1 MTDSEKKILDGFLLK
16 TLKLSTEDVAGLYNE
31 AGELTDLTVAER
43 VDADRF
49 KKSKSENS
57 DQYKRGVKEGA
68 MKIEKAVRDKY
79 DVDSDLEGVELIDF
93 IITDKI
99 TEAKGN
105 VEDITKS
112 PEFLKHQHEWEKQ
125 QKLRDKEWEQKIVE
139 KEQEFTKRAILT
151 KIEKRAL
158 AELDKLRPIL
168 PEDAKKAQRWKEKYF
183 DDFRNYDYQESGDDI
198 MLIKDGERV
207 KDTHGHPISFEDFA
221 RDTAESYFD
230 FRAADDRTSPGNRNE
245 PQKPPIKAPKSSD
258 EMFEMMKAEQDPKVR
273 IAIKE
278 SYEKS
283 KNK

>member
-16 TLKLSTEDVAGLYNE
+16 TLKLSAEDVAGLYNE
-31 AGELTDLTVAER
+31 AGELTDLTVAEK

-57 DQYKRGVKEGA
+57 DQYKRGIKEGA
-68 MKIEKAVRDKY
+68 SKVEKAVKDKY

-93 IITDKI
+93 IIADKI
-99 TEAKGN
+99 GEAKGN
-105 VEDITKS
+105 TEDITKS

-125 QKLRDKEWEQKIVE
+125 QKLRDKEWEQKIVD
-139 KEQEFTKRAILT
+139 KEHEFNKRAILT

-158 AELDKLRPIL
+158 GELDKLRPIL
-168 PEDAKKAQRWKEKYF
+168 PEDAKKAQRWREKYF
-183 DDFRNYDYQESGDDI
+183 EDFRNYDYQESGDDI

-221 RDTAESYFD
+221 RETAESYFD
-230 FRAADDRTSPGNRNE
+230 FKAADDRSSSGNKNE
-245 PQKPPIKAPKSSD
+245 PSKPPIRAAKDD
-258 EMFEMMKAEQDPKVR
+258 EEFFSQMKAEQDPKAR

-283 KNK
+283 KKK